1 MDVVKRLQIAQL
13 KNSSEHLPAEMMA
26 LDQFSKKKKKMN
38 LFVSSILYFS
48 SPMRFENHQS
58 LSKGYGCS

>member
-26 LDQFSKKKKKMN
+26 LDQFSKKKKKN
-38 LFVSSILYFS
+38 ELVCFKY
-48 SPMRFENHQS
+48 S
-58 LSKGYGCS
+58 LL

>member
-26 LDQFSKKKKKMN
+26 LDQFSKKKKNELVCFK
-38 LFVSSILYFS
+38 Y
-48 SPMRFENHQS
+48 S
-58 LSKGYGCS
+58 LL